1 MQQLNERQQKI
12 LDYILRNKS
21 ANNSDIMNYLR
32 SSVSRYTVLRDLDF
46 LAKKGLIKK
55 TGKGRAVRYS
65 PVFTSNINAYFE
77 PDLYFQKDP
86 DERITKTAFDPEV
99 IDELPYL
106 FKEEEIKELREYNNK
121 YLKKIKEAD
130 KEFLRKEVE
139 RLTIEFSWKSSQIE
153 GNTYSLIDTEI
164 LIKERIEAKGH
175 EKGEA
180 IMILNHKNAI
190 DYIFQNKKR
199 FKTINLSQIEEIH
212 WMLVSG
218 LGVKRGVR
226 NFPVR
231 IIGTRYTPIEGRGNV
246 IEALQLSI
254 DKINSLKDPFSKALG
269 IVLMLSYIQ
278 PFGDGNKRTARIMGN
293 AVLLAGDICPL
304 SYRGVDEAEYK
315 KAIILFYEQNS
326 ARYFKELFTEQF
338 KFAVDSYF

>member
-1 MQQLNERQQKI
+1 MQQLKERQQKI

-21 ANNSDIMNYLR
+21 ASNSDIVEYLNG
-32 SSVSRYTVLRDLDF
+32 SVSRYTALRDLE
-46 LAKKGLIKK
+46 LLVKKGLIKK
-55 TGKGRAVRYS
+55 TGKGRGVSYS
-65 PVFTSNINAYFE
+65 IDIPGNINAYFE
-77 PDLYFQKDP
+77 PDLYFKKGP
-86 DERITKTAFDPEV
+86 DERVAKTEFNLEV
-99 IDELPYL
+99 VDELAHL
-106 FKEEEIKELREYNNK
+106 FKKEEIKELKEYNDR
-121 YLKKIKEAD
+121 YLKKIKLAD
-130 KEFLRKEVE
+130 KEFLKKEIE
-139 RLTIEFSWKSSQIE
+139 RLIIELSWKSSQIE

-175 EKGEA
+175 KKEEA

-218 LGVKRGVR
+218 LGVKRGIR
-226 NFPVR
+226 DFPVR
-231 IIGTRYTPIEGRGNV
+231 IIGTRYTPIEGRENI
-246 IEALQLSI
+246 IEVLQISI

-269 IVLMLSYIQ
+269 IVLLLSYIQ

-293 AVLLAGDICPL
+293 AVLLTNNMCPL

-315 KAIILFYEQNS
+315 KAIVLFYEQNS
-326 ARYFKELFTEQF
+326 ARYFKDIFTEQF
-338 KFAVDSYF
+338 KFAVDNYF